1 MALKKAKTEEKSIEP
16 TSQSPRPRLHKLTVS
31 NFRCIGSQPV
41 EIELDDIVVLVG
53 PNNAGKSS
61 ILRAYEVVMEH
72 GSNEGKLTL
81 DDFPLGKIDEENQ
94 PTIELVT
101 VVFEKTAPGEQ
112 WIMID
117 PASREMFVRE
127 KWTWNQPGSPKKV
140 GWAKEVNFAEDMMQV
155 HLTDGRI
162 ISVPVIWFPLLHEAT
177 PEQREKYEIGAG
189 GASLHWEEIDEDI
202 SVVGLL
208 AGGDL

>member
-140 GWAKEVNFAEDMMQV
+140 GWDVGNQGWHPDQ
-155 HLTDGRI
+155 G
-162 ISVPVIWFPLLHEAT
+162 PW
-177 PEQREKYEIGAG
+177 GAPNV
-189 GASLHWEEIDEDI
+189 AQ
-202 SVVGLL
+202 
-208 AGGDL
+208 A